1 MDYQDMGNT
10 LGVSG
15 ILFIILGFDVL
26 HRLCAF
32 LSPSSE
38 SHLSRSLSIMHFI
51 KYVFTNFCFLQAA
64 VLRHY
69 EGTLAACDALDYHDF
84 ITFAVRLLE
93 KNPEG
98 TSSSDTIMISSQC
111 PAICLSS
118 CLKILPR

>member
-1 MDYQDMGNT
+1 MDYQNMGNT

-15 ILFIILGFDVL
+15 ILFIFLGFDVL
-26 HRLCAF
+26 HRLRAF
-32 LSPSSE
+32 LSLNSE
-38 SHLSRSLSIMHFI
+38 SHLSQSLSIMHFM

-98 TSSSDTIMISSQC
+98 TSSSDTITLSSHC
-111 PAICLSS
+111 PATCLNS
-118 CLKILPR
+118 CLRILPH